1 MRARLILG
9 LVTGTLLMVPQ
20 AAQAVCVPQPF
31 DQVVRQSDSVLVG
44 TVSDARAR
52 APQTGLIISIDVE
65 EVLKGSPDDG
75 QEVGFSSCGVPI
87 VGPEADAVAQRMIGE
102 RQLFLL
108 QKSGS
113 GEVSVFGGMVS
124 PRHMSLNEQIARASD
139 VLGVTP
145 QVVPSPQSAMPT
157 VPALLEGDESD
168 SLSSGWVGVVAVLAL
183 VALALFAVRRS
194 RRSPV
199 FRPGP

>member
-1 MRARLILG
+1 
-9 LVTGTLLMVPQ
+9 
-20 AAQAVCVPQPF
+20 
-31 DQVVRQSDSVLVG
+31 
-44 TVSDARAR
+44 
-52 APQTGLIISIDVE
+52 
-65 EVLKGSPDDG
+65 
-75 QEVGFSSCGVPI
+75 
-87 VGPEADAVAQRMIGE
+87 MIGE

-113 GEVSVFGGMVS
+113 GEVSVYGGMVS